1 MKSRIILIFLILSAL
16 AENERKKVYMT
27 YDEYIQKFLLKEVLN
42 NPEFSRR
49 VSEEKVSY
57 HLKLQSQ

>member
-57 HLKLQSQ
+57 RLKS